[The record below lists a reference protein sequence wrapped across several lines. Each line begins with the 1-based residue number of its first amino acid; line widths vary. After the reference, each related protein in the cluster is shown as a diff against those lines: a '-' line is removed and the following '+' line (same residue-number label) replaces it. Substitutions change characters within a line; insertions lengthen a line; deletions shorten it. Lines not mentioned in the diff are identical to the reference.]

1 MISVK
6 KVLIQ
11 DKLFKNILN
20 VEKDGN
26 WCQNVLSLQNIL
38 K

>member
-1 MISVK
+1 VGNKVFIKHAGMISVK

-26 WCQNVLSLQNIL
+26 
-38 K
+38 